1 MARAASLNRVGVQMH
16 PAIDDPKRTSAIAAI
31 ATYIPTEVVG
41 TYLACLSACTLF
53 TDKSTVANAQWLIFL
68 GFVPVTGI
76 VLYAGAKLKDRRDR
90 AEATKRSVTLA
101 AMRFPKWP
109 LMLGLVSFVVWA
121 AGVPT
126 ASPLTHF
133 GWSQVLGTL
142 AILIWALVL
151 GSLAPLVTPDEP

>member
-1 MARAASLNRVGVQMH
+1 MARAASLNRVGVPMH
-16 PAIDDPKRTSAIAAI
+16 PAVNDPKPTPAIAAI

-53 TDKSTVANAQWLIFL
+53 GDQSTVASAQWLLFI
-68 GFVPVTGI
+68 GFVPLTAI
-76 VLYAGAKLKDRRDR
+76 ILLAAAKLKDRRDR
-90 AEATKRSVTLA
+90 AAAAKRGVDLA

-109 LMLGLVSFVVWA
+109 LSLGVVSFIVWA

-133 GWSQVLGTL
+133 GWSPVLGTL
-142 AILIWALVL
+142 AIFIWALLL
-151 GSLAPLVTPDEP
+151 GGLAPLVTPDEP